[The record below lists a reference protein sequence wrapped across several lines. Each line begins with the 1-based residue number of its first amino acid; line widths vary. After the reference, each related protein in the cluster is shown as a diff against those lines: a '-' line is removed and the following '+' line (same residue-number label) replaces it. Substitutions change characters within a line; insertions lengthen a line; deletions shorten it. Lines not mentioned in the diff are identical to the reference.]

1 MSVSKMSSLNALFV
15 LFTQPKD
22 IQFTVTEERN
32 QKMFTFKKLES
43 ENLTFL
49 LNVSNRFIDYQN
61 SWWQFHKKSVLA
73 AQTWALQDEAVVISH
88 VFPSL
93 LINLTIIFSIIRWVV
108 CSTKRL
114 KMTKNVNHRSPNLSV
129 NGLIVAMLTFTET
142 LYWVNGELFA
152 DNSSKPTVI

>member
-1 MSVSKMSSLNALFV
+1 MSMSVSKMSSLNALFV

-61 SWWQFHKKSVLA
+61 SW
-73 AQTWALQDEAVVISH
+73 
-88 VFPSL
+88 
-93 LINLTIIFSIIRWVV
+93 
-108 CSTKRL
+108 
-114 KMTKNVNHRSPNLSV
+114 
-129 NGLIVAMLTFTET
+129 
-142 LYWVNGELFA
+142 
-152 DNSSKPTVI
+152 